1 LTLPSGK
8 LNPNIRLRRIG
19 SREKGKHN
27 AGRRKTQLSPT
38 PILSARKT
46 KTQLSPTPM
55 LSARKTKTQLSQ
67 MPILNVQLRKISYVQ
82 KLIQMPSKLSPNAL
96 QRRINSGNKQIL
108 HERSARA
115 RKTLL

>member
-8 LNPNIRLRRIG
+8 LNPNVRLRRIG

-27 AGRRKTQLSPT
+27 AGRR
-38 PILSARKT
+38 

-96 QRRINSGNKQIL
+96 QRKINSGNKQIL

>member
-8 LNPNIRLRRIG
+8 LNPNVRLRRIG

-38 PILSARKT
+38 PI
-46 KTQLSPTPM
+46 